1 MDKFEIKRDRTID
14 MSIRKEKKAQFN
26 TDLNKNEKEEIDKI
40 LKEHGISKATF
51 VREAFENLKEELKM
65 VKYIIVYK
73 SASNEIDKYSND
85 DIIKKEFNT
94 LTAAQEELDSL
105 PYSMWPDEIINK
117 LPNKILAMLYK
128 VKINNDGDEEW
139 KKIKNKIFK
148 TKQD

>member
-128 VKINNDGDEEW
+128 VKINNEGDEEW

>member
-26 TDLNKNEKEEIDKI
+26 TDLNKNEKEEIDKV